1 MTVTPILRMFCV
13 PAIFVFTVSI
23 VFFAGSPLTFGQQAD
38 QENAT
43 PAEVK
48 DKFVESEPPPVTRI
62 IMYNSGL
69 SQFIHEGNVT
79 GNQRVGMAFSLHDI
93 DDVLKSLVFEDQG
106 GGIVRAVEYKPAPDN
121 QDVAAE
127 KLGPA
132 MTLAQTLQKYRG
144 EAVTINTKSGE
155 KIVGNVLSVE
165 SRQSGKDFVET
176 LTITNDNGFI
186 SVPVNEF
193 ASVQFD
199 DEKLR
204 EEFKL
209 AMAGL
214 SKSRVAD
221 AKKIELLFE
230 GENARDV
237 AFSYNVDAP
246 IWRMTYRL
254 DLKPELSIMQGWA
267 HIDNV
272 TGVDWQKIELD
283 LRSGRPQSFHVG
295 LFAPVLAERSS
306 VSLGIFDIPAD
317 KALVPQYFGFDP
329 PARLS
334 GSDQYGRF
342 GGGMGGDMGGGMGG
356 GGPMSGGGGPM
367 SGGRSRN
374 LDIQSGFR
382 AGANTDR
389 SNKMVRFQ
397 IKDPVTLGA
406 GRSAMVPVLSESLPV
421 KLYSM
426 FTAPRATA
434 ELIATIRNN
443 AATPL
448 IPGPVSIYSKGDFLG
463 DGVLERI
470 EVGQIS
476 ELVYGDDFSVNI
488 REKHLP
494 TDIKVTNVS
503 LRKDGQ
509 VNIVNTTTTKTRYT
523 LVNEDSLPR
532 DFLLRIPIT
541 KPEYSPEATRTVG
554 RLAIYELACEAK
566 GTVELVFSEVEDKSS
581 QVAVSAIT
589 EKVIASWQ
597 RNNVEIDPK
606 LLTVMT
612 GMFQRDKDYQEEQKL
627 LKQVF
632 SDRTEAWKL
641 VEAELF
647 AAKKTV
653 SDAGKVR
660 TEIKSDQ
667 TRLISIIKLLTP
679 ESERADP
686 YLKKLTQS
694 EIEFEGASQ
703 EVERLGKIVDA
714 AQEKVNQANEA
725 VEKAEKQVADH
736 QDEFRIQVRAE
747 EEALKQE

>member
-1 MTVTPILRMFCV
+1 MTLAPILRMFCV
-13 PAIFVFTVSI
+13 PAILVVTVSM
-23 VFFAGSPLTFGQQAD
+23 VFFAGSSSTFGQQTD
-38 QENAT
+38 QENEPPVEA
-43 PAEVK
+43 K
-48 DKFVESEPPPVTRI
+48 NKFVESEPPPVTRI

-79 GNQRVGMAFSLHDI
+79 DNQRVGMSFSLHDI

-165 SRQSGKDFVET
+165 NRQSGKDYVET
-176 LTITNDNGFI
+176 LTITNDAGFI

-209 AMAGL
+209 PMAGL

-221 AKKIELLFE
+221 AKTIELLFE
-230 GENARDV
+230 GDDARDV

-254 DLKPELSIMQGWA
+254 DLKPDLSIMQGWA

-283 LRSGRPQSFHVG
+283 LRSGRPQSFHVD

-306 VSLGIFDIPAD
+306 VSLRIFDIPAD

-329 PARLS
+329 PSRLS
-334 GSDQYGRF
+334 GSDQYGLLDGEGGGGF
-342 GGGMGGDMGGGMGG
+342 GGGMGGGMGG
-356 GGPMSGGGGPM
+356 GPL

-406 GRSAMVPVLSESLPV
+406 GRSAMVPVLTESLPV

-426 FTAPRATA
+426 FTAPKATA

-463 DGVLERI
+463 DGVLKRI

-476 ELVYGDDFSVNI
+476 ELVYGDDLSVNI
-488 REKHLP
+488 RDKDLP
-494 TDIKVTNVS
+494 AETKVTSVGLQKNGRV
-503 LRKDGQ
+503 Q
-509 VNIVNTTTTKTRYT
+509 IVNTTTTKTRYT

-532 DFLLRIPIT
+532 DFLLRIPVT
-541 KPEYSPEATRTVG
+541 KPEFSPEPTRRVG
-554 RLAIYELACEAK
+554 RLAVYELACEAK
-566 GTVELVFSEVEDKSS
+566 GTVEMVFSEVEDKSS

-612 GMFQRDKDYQEEQKL
+612 GMFQRDKDYQAEQKL

-641 VEAELF
+641 VEAKLF
-647 AAKKTV
+647 AAKKMV

-660 TEIKSDQ
+660 SEIESDQ
-667 TRLISIIKLLTP
+667 TRLVSIIKLLTP
-679 ESERADP
+679 ESERAEP
-686 YLKKLTQS
+686 YLKKLTQR
-694 EIEFEGASQ
+694 EIEFEVASQ

-714 AQEKVNQANEA
+714 AQEKVDQANEA

-736 QDEFRIQVRAE
+736 QDEYRKRVKAE